1 MQRRKA
7 RVRCTAYVG
16 TPKSMAHAIKRGGT
30 ADIVYIR
37 PRQRLSLCRGRF
49 FLVVHVKSVLTLAVK
64 SPAGWVKEILSGLCP
79 RSHASAC
86 TDIHVDASACTDI
99 HSHAAHAQTYT
110 SMRPRAQTIGKALK
124 GGAS

>member
-30 ADIVYIR
+30 ADIAYIR

-64 SPAGWVKEILSGLCP
+64 PPAGWVKEILSGLCP

-86 TDIHVDASACTDI
+86 TDIH
-99 HSHAAHAQTYT
+99 SHAAQAQTYT
-110 SMRPRAQTIGKALK
+110 VTRREHRHAHPCVRVHRLSAKL
-124 GGAS
+124 